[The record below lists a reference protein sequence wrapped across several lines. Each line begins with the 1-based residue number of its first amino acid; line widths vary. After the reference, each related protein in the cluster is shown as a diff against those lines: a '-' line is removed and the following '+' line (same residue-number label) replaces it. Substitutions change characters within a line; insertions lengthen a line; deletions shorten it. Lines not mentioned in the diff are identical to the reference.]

1 MNTRDNHATSGA
13 HASAPPGTL
22 IANRYEVVRQAGT
35 GNFARVFECV
45 DRRTGK
51 PVAVKLLKRGYERDA
66 DFECDI
72 LKAINKHDVTE
83 EQNCVKLIEKTTW
96 NGLATIVFN
105 LKGAPLRNSV
115 FPFESRAVARLAAD
129 MGNAL
134 DFLHFTVRAVHTD
147 LKPENVLAEHAD
159 CKTDAKWAICDLGSA
174 SFYTSRLDTDLI
186 TTRPYR
192 APEVVMNKGWSYP
205 ADTWSLGCII
215 YEVRTGRK
223 LFDCHTDADHLAM
236 MEQRLGPIP
245 GHYSRSRTTSRCK
258 LLKDEL
264 AHEDPDFL
272 NLLFSLLEFDPARR
286 MKCRDIV
293 SHPYVTRRLVKS
305 DAARVSRSN
314 SAASVASTAPSAT
327 SSRSSSVV
335 DPLTKEMAALDIR
348 KIDQARPA
356 VVAAPQPQTRTFGR
370 EIKVPNYESKPL
382 TTNSKYGLQKPLI
395 SPAVAAGKP
404 SGMTPRLMG
413 GYKY

>member
-22 IANRYEVVRQAGT
+22 IANRYEVVKQAGT

-45 DRRTGK
+45 DRRTGL

-83 EQNCVKLIEKTTW
+83 AQNCVKLIEKTTW
-96 NGLATIVFN
+96 NGIATIVFN
-105 LKGAPLRNSV
+105 LKGAPLRNSS

-129 MGNAL
+129 IGNAL
-134 DFLHFTVRAVHTD
+134 DFLHFSVRAVHTD
-147 LKPENVLAEHAD
+147 LKPENILAELPD
-159 CKTDAKWAICDLGSA
+159 SKYEAKWSICDLGSA

-192 APEVVMNKGWSYP
+192 APEVVLNKGWSYP
-205 ADTWSLGCII
+205 ADTWSLGCIL

-236 MEQRLGPIP
+236 MEQRLGAIP
-245 GHYSRSRTTSRCK
+245 GHYSRSRPTTRFK

-264 AHEDPDFL
+264 AHEDPEYLD
-272 NLLFSLLEFDPARR
+272 LLFSLLHYDPARR
-286 MKCRDIV
+286 IKCRDV
-293 SHPYVTRRLVKS
+293 ATHPYVTKRLIKREAAPIRRE
-305 DAARVSRSN
+305 AAPISRS
-314 SAASVASTAPSAT
+314 SSTVSVASAV
-327 SSRSSSVV
+327 SSRSSSAA
-335 DPLTKEMAALDIR
+335 DPLSRDMARMEITKE
-348 KIDQARPA
+348 QPRP
-356 VVAAPQPQTRTFGR
+356 VPMPQVRTFGR
-370 EIKVPNYESKPL
+370 EIKVPNYETKPM

-404 SGMTPRLMG
+404 SGLTPRLMG

>member
-22 IANRYEVVRQAGT
+22 IANRYEVIKQAGT
-35 GNFARVFECV
+35 GNFARVFECI
-45 DRRTGK
+45 DRRTGQ

-72 LKAINKHDVTE
+72 LKAINKHDVAE
-83 EQNCVKLIEKTTW
+83 AQNCVKLIEKTTW
-96 NGLATIVFN
+96 NGIATIVFN
-105 LKGAPLRNSV
+105 LKGAPLRNAT

-129 MGNAL
+129 IGTAL
-134 DFLHFTVRAVHTD
+134 DFLHFSVRAVHTD
-147 LKPENVLAEHAD
+147 LKPENILAELPD
-159 CKTDAKWAICDLGSA
+159 SKYEAKWSICDLGSA

-205 ADTWSLGCII
+205 ADTWSLGCIL

-236 MEQRLGPIP
+236 MEQRLGPVP
-245 GHYSRSRTTSRCK
+245 GHYGRARTTSRCK

-264 AHEDPDFL
+264 AHEDPEYLD
-272 NLLFSLLEFDPARR
+272 LLFSLLHYDPARR
-286 MKCRDIV
+286 IKCRDV
-293 SHPYVTRRLVKS
+293 AHHPYVTKRLIKR
-305 DAARVSRSN
+305 DTAPISRSN
-314 SAASVASTAPSAT
+314 SAVSAT
-327 SSRSSSVV
+327 SAISSRSSSTA
-335 DPLTKEMAALDIR
+335 DQCPLSRDMARLEITK
-348 KIDQARPA
+348 DQPRP
-356 VVAAPQPQTRTFGR
+356 VPQVRTFGR
-370 EIKVPNYESKPL
+370 EIKVANYEAKPV

-404 SGMTPRLMG
+404 SGLTPRLMG